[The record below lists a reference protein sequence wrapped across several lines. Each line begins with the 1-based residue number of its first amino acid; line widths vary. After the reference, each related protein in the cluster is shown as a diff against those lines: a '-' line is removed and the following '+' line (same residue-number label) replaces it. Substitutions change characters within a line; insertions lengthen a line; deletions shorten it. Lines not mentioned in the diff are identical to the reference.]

1 MLLQALPRQEEH
13 LSKIFEQDWHNYIV
27 DFVRYDLRRLILILL
42 TAFILQ
48 RIVATLV
55 NRLRKRADKHIGH
68 SQRGAQLRTA
78 AAVVR
83 ATSYSVIGFIALLQV
98 LSVFKINLTPLLA
111 SAGVIGV
118 GIGLG
123 AQSIFKDMLNGIF
136 ILVEDQYNVGEVVKI
151 AGLQG
156 TVEDLTLRLTRLR
169 DSDGT
174 LYVIPNSQIAT
185 VSNLSRDFA
194 VASLPVSVD
203 ASTNPDRVMALLRKI
218 AAELRQDSVFKQ
230 VIISD
235 PDILGVDKI
244 NGREI
249 IYPVN
254 LRVRVSQRDVVL
266 RELRRRIII
275 AFEKEGIPLGISS
288 NMLIMQQKT
297 DPTAPPA
304 APAVGA

>member
-27 DFVRYDLRRLILILL
+27 DFVRYDLRRLILILV

-48 RIVATLV
+48 RIVETLV
-55 NRLRKRADKHIGH
+55 KRLRRRADKHVGN
-68 SQRGAQLRTA
+68 SQRAAQLRTA

-83 ATSYSVIGFIALLQV
+83 ATSYSVIGFIVLLQV
-98 LSVFKINLTPLLA
+98 LSVFRINLTPLLA
-111 SAGVIGV
+111 PAGIIGI

-136 ILVEDQYNVGEVVKI
+136 ILVEDQYNVGEVVRI

-174 LYVIPNSQIAT
+174 LYIIPNSQIAT
-185 VSNLSRDFA
+185 VSNLSRDFS

-203 ASTNPDRVMALLRKI
+203 ASANPDRVMALLRKI
-218 AAELRQDSVFKQ
+218 ATEVRQDSVFKQ

-254 LRVRVSQRDVVL
+254 LRVRVSQRDAVL

-288 NMLIMQQKT
+288 NMLIMQQKA
-297 DPTAPPA
+297 DPTAPA
-304 APAVGA
+304 ATPAVGA